1 MAPEWIKTS
10 TMRTKIAKSA
20 NTDEEIGPAEMTPI
34 DGIFAAGFFG
44 ATCEPKHMLR
54 SILRG
59 NVYERWVGV
68 RMNHAKEAHSSVQ
81 VLFGV
86 VLFFVAGHLCA
97 QRAPVESSSQP
108 RGEATQVWN
117 QRLEDSRKALSLTSS
132 EATIVES
139 RIGADDLLE
148 ITVFE
153 APELNRSL
161 RVSANGEI
169 SLQPLGAVRTANLTP
184 RELELVLQELLRR
197 TYMKDPHVGVFVREL
212 QSHPVSVVGAVKKP
226 GVFQI
231 RGTKTVLELL
241 SMAEGL
247 ADDAGDTV
255 LVMRGA
261 SFSGSSGKDSP
272 AAGDAMLAEGPA
284 GLAEQKGTGE
294 IVEVNLKSLLESV
307 DPSFNIPVHPGDIV
321 KVARAGIVYVVGEV
335 KKPGGFVLKSNEN
348 ISVLQA
354 LALAEGLT
362 RTSSK
367 SQVRII
373 RTDQSTDKRVEIAVD
388 LGKILASKA
397 PDPLLQPKDILFI
410 PDSSAKSAFYR
421 GAEAVLSTATGVV
434 IYRR

>member
-1 MAPEWIKTS
+1 VGRNYTNETHLASRVLLSMVLL
-10 TMRTKIAKSA
+10 
-20 NTDEEIGPAEMTPI
+20 
-34 DGIFAAGFFG
+34 FAA
-44 ATCEPKHMLR
+44 R
-54 SILRG
+54 SIQAQGKAAG
-59 NVYERWVGV
+59 NIP
-68 RMNHAKEAHSSVQ
+68 SSTP
-81 VLFGV
+81 G
-86 VLFFVAGHLCA
+86 GT
-97 QRAPVESSSQP
+97 
-108 RGEATQVWN
+108 TQDFN
-117 QRLEDSRKALSLTSS
+117 QRLETSRNALLRALP
-132 EATIVES
+132 EIMVDES
-139 RIGADDLLE
+139 RIGPDDVLE
-148 ITVFE
+148 IAIFE

-169 SLQPLGAVRTANLTP
+169 SLDLLGPVRAGGLTP
-184 RELELVLQELLRR
+184 RQLESVLQELLRR

-212 QSHPVSVVGAVKKP
+212 QSHPVSVVGAVRKP

-241 SMAEGL
+241 SMAEGF
-247 ADDAGDTV
+247 AEDAGDTV

-261 SFSGSSGKDSP
+261 SFPRSSGSDNPEKYLQSSGTVV
-272 AAGDAMLAEGPA
+272 AAKGNALVASGPT
-284 GLAEQKGTGE
+284 GLLKQEGE
-294 IVEVNLKSLLESV
+294 IVEVSLKSLLESV
-307 DPSFNIPVHPGDIV
+307 DPAFNIPVHPGDIV

-367 SQVRII
+367 SQARII
-373 RTDQSTDKRVEIAVD
+373 RTDQSTDKRIEIPID
-388 LGKILASKA
+388 LGKILSSKA
-397 PDPLLQPKDILFI
+397 PDPILQPKDIIFV